1 MKTNRKYS
9 IIKICPNARKRG
21 RAKENIMRVL
31 LKNGLAVDSRSRIE
45 GIKDILIRDNI
56 IEKISDKIDEPA
68 DKVIDCTGL
77 AVFPGLCDMHVH
89 FRDPGQTHKE
99 DIFSGAEAAAA
110 GGVTAVAC
118 MPNTSPVCDSPEV
131 IREIV
136 KKGKKSKIKVYPV
149 GCITKGLK
157 GEELCDFEALKKAG
171 AVAVSDDGKPVKNA
185 RVMGEAMLAAHYAG
199 LRVISHC
206 EDLDIINGGI
216 INAGRIARQLGVKG
230 MSRSSENIIT
240 AREIQ
245 LANDLEMPIHIA
257 HVSTKEVVNL
267 LRSAVRFGIMVTSE
281 TAPHY
286 FTLTEDEL
294 LKRDADYRMNPPL
307 RCIEDVEAITE
318 AVVDGTID
326 CIVTDHAP
334 HTPEEKADF
343 EKAPN
348 GVVGLETSLAVTLTK
363 LYHTGRM
370 SLMKIVRM
378 MCENPRRLL
387 GIEGGA
393 LEPGCPADIAIVDL
407 NKEWVVDPEKLHSKS
422 KNTCFKGM
430 KLKGKVKYTLVN
442 GVVVYED

>member
-1 MKTNRKYS
+1 ME
-9 IIKICPNARKRG
+9 I
-21 RAKENIMRVL
+21 L
-31 LKNGLAVDSRSRIE
+31 LKNGYVIDSRNRVE
-45 GIKDILIRDNI
+45 GIKDVLIRDKLIVRVAENI
-56 IEKISDKIDEPA
+56 EASPDKI
-68 DKVIDCTGL
+68 IDCTGL
-77 AVFPGLCDMHVH
+77 TVIPGLCDMHVH

-99 DIFSGAEAAAA
+99 DIITGSEAAAA

-118 MPNTSPVCDSPEV
+118 MPNTNPVCDSSET
-131 IREIV
+131 IRYIV
-136 KKGKKSKIKVYPV
+136 EKAKNAKVKVYPV
-149 GCITKGLK
+149 GCITKGLD
-157 GEELCDFEALKKAG
+157 GEELCDFKALKEAG

-185 RVMGEAMLAAHYAG
+185 RLMGEAMLKAHYAG

-216 INAGRIARQLGVKG
+216 INAGKISRELGVKG

-257 HVSTKEVVNL
+257 HVSTKEVVML
-267 LRSAVRFGIMVTSE
+267 LRDAVRRGVMVTSE

-286 FTLTEDEL
+286 FTLTEEKL
-294 LKRDADYRMNPPL
+294 LSRDADYRMNPPL
-307 RCIEDVEAITE
+307 RCAEDLKAITE
-318 AVVDGTID
+318 AVIDGTID

-334 HTPEEKADF
+334 HAADEKADF

-348 GVVGLETSLAVTLTK
+348 GVVGLETSLAVTLTQ

-370 SLMKIVRM
+370 NLMKIVRM
-378 MCENPRRLL
+378 MCETPRRLL
-387 GIEGGA
+387 GIEGGS
-393 LEPGCPADIAIVDL
+393 LEPGNTADIAIIDL
-407 NKEWVVDPEKLHSKS
+407 NEEWVVNPEKLHSKS

-442 GVVVYED
+442 GKIVFEDK

>member
-1 MKTNRKYS
+1 MD
-9 IIKICPNARKRG
+9 I
-21 RAKENIMRVL
+21 L
-31 LKNGLAVDSRSRIE
+31 LKNGYVVDSRNRVE
-45 GIKDILIRDNI
+45 GIKDILIRDRFI
-56 IEKISDKIDEPA
+56 AQVADKIECDA

-77 AVFPGLCDMHVH
+77 AVIPGLCDMHVH

-99 DIFSGAEAAAA
+99 DIITGSEAAAA

-118 MPNTSPVCDSPEV
+118 MPNTSPVCDNPET
-131 IREIV
+131 IKYIV
-136 KKGKKSKIKVYPV
+136 EKAKNAKIKVYPV
-149 GCITKGLK
+149 GCITKGLM

-171 AVAVSDDGKPVKNA
+171 AVAVSDDGRPVKNA
-185 RVMGEAMLAAHYAG
+185 RIMGEGMIKAHYAG

-216 INAGRIARQLGVKG
+216 INAGKISRELGVKG

-240 AREIQ
+240 GREIQ

-257 HVSTKEVVNL
+257 HVSTKEVVML
-267 LRSAVRFGIMVTSE
+267 LRDAVRRGVMVTSE

-286 FTLTEDEL
+286 FTLTEDKL
-294 LKRDADYRMNPPL
+294 LSRDADYRMNPPL
-307 RCIEDVEAITE
+307 RCEEDVKAITE

-334 HTPEEKADF
+334 HAAEEKADF

-348 GVVGLETSLAVTLTK
+348 GVVGLETSLAVTLTQ

-378 MCENPRRLL
+378 MCETPRRLL
-387 GIEGGA
+387 GIEGGS
-393 LEPGCPADIAIVDL
+393 LEAGNVADIAIVDL
-407 NKEWVVDPEKLHSKS
+407 NKEWTVDPEKLHSKS

-430 KLKGKVKYTLVN
+430 TFKGKVKYTIVN
-442 GVVVYED
+442 GKVVFVDN